1 MTVATIFLTAFL
13 VHVVYGWSFAC
24 ALTLGAA
31 LGATDPV
38 KSWAPSLLSFP
49 LKYRNVHLFANKRKW
64 INERKRINERKG
76 INVRKRINV
85 RKGIN
90 ERKMTNERKK
100 IKVRKRTN

>member
-1 MTVATIFLTAFL
+1 MFLAGPVTVATIFLTAFL

-64 INERKRINERKG
+64 INERKRIND
-76 INVRKRINV
+76 RKRINV

-100 IKVRKRTN
+100 KKVRKRTN